1 MTEEE
6 AKKKWCPF
14 ARAASAIGPV
24 AVNRMETSLTE
35 DGSIADPDCLCLAA
49 GCMMWRWD
57 KIKNPDWTP
66 VHPIL
71 SVPQTHPLDGPQPF
85 IDSTT
90 DGYCGLAK

>member
-6 AKKKWCPF
+6 AKLKWCPF

-49 GCMMWRWD
+49 GCMMWRWR
-57 KIKNPDWTP
+57 
-66 VHPIL
+66 
-71 SVPQTHPLDGPQPF
+71 GPH
-85 IDSTT
+85 DEKR
-90 DGYCGLAK
+90 GYCGLAS